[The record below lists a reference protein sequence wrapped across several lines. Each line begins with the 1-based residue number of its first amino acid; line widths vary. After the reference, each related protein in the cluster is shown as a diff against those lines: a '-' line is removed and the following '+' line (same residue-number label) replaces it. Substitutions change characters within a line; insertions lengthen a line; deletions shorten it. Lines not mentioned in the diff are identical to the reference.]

1 MAFFSKKK
9 ILYFC
14 ISLLDIFHYTFIK
27 LLITEKVNLD
37 FLSTINWPM
46 RGHLEEPAK
55 RMDREQLKQ
64 VHELHE

>member
-1 MAFFSKKK
+1 MTHKYCIMIMAFFDKKK

-14 ISLLDIFHYTFIK
+14 ISVLLDSLNIFRYTFIK

-46 RGHLEEPAK
+46 RGH
-55 RMDREQLKQ
+55 
-64 VHELHE
+64 